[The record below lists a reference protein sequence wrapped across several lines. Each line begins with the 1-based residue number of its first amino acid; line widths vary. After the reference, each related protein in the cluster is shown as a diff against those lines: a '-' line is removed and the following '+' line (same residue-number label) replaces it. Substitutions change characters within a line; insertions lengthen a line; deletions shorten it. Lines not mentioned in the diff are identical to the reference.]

1 MQEADQLRLVDALVF
16 ALRAHA
22 DQMRKGTRVPYVSHL
37 FQVAGLVLEA
47 GGDTDQ
53 ALAGLLHD
61 SIEDCDEVDAAVLR
75 ARFGDEVTRIVE
87 VCTDVEPGDRSDAK
101 SDWGVRKTR
110 YLERLEAADE
120 RARLVAA
127 CDKLHNLRS
136 LVADLR
142 AHGAATL
149 ERFTA
154 RPEQTRWYYES
165 AHARLRGALPDA
177 LRIDFDVQLDALRG
191 FVARAETPAASGSRG
206 RGGEPD

>member
-1 MQEADQLRLVDALVF
+1 MRESDRLRLVDALGF

-22 DQMRKGTRVPYVSHL
+22 DQTRKGSPVPYASHL
-37 FQVAGLVLEA
+37 LQVAGLVLEA
-47 GGDTDQ
+47 GGDTEQ

-61 SIEDCDEVDAAVLR
+61 SIEDCDEVDAALLR
-75 ARFGDEVTRIVE
+75 EQFGAEVSRIVE
-87 VCTDVEPGDRSDAK
+87 ICTDVQPGDRADAK

-110 YLERLEAADE
+110 HLARLEAADE

-149 ERFTA
+149 ERFTPS
-154 RPEQTRWYYES
+154 PEQTRWYYES
-165 AHARLRGALPDA
+165 AHARLRDALPDA
-177 LRIDFDVQLDALRG
+177 LRLDFDAQIDALRD
-191 FVARAETPAASGSRG
+191 FVARAEAPATPEG
-206 RGGEPD
+206 RAPTRPD